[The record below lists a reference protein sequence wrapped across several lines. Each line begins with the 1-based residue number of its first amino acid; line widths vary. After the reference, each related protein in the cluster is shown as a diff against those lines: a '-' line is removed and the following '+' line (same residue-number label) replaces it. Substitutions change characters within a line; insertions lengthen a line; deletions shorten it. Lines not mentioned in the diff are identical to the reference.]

1 MTRQTVTSFKDMT
14 LLVTWTNCGAWD
26 AARLLYQGDV
36 ILLQHRTYYSN
47 WK

>member
-14 LLVTWTNCGAWD
+14 LLVSWTISGAWN

-36 ILLQHRTYYSN
+36 ILLQYRTHYSN